1 MITSS
6 QIPIDPKKLPKV
18 ILFGGE
24 KGGCGKSTLAENFSV
39 ALAIKGVDVILV
51 DTDTP
56 QPTCTN
62 WADRRHARIE
72 RDNSLPI
79 INCIQASGNVR
90 PCLKDLSQRYQC
102 VVVDA
107 GGRDSQELRT
117 ALATSDLFIA
127 PLEPSQNDM
136 ETVEK
141 LYNLVKQTRDFNEN
155 LQCRLVLSKAS
166 THPSKTEINDAIEFL
181 DEYSDLMPLIRRPIS
196 QRKAFRDAAA
206 KGLGVLE
213 MQDYKA
219 SEELLAIIKEV
230 IKHVVQETICEN

>member
-1 MITSS
+1 MEILPDLNIAT
-6 QIPIDPKKLPKV
+6 LPKV
-18 ILFGGE
+18 ILLGGE
-24 KGGCGKSTLAENFSV
+24 KGGCGKSTLAENISV
-39 ALAIKGVDVILV
+39 ALALKGVDIILV

-62 WADRRHARIE
+62 WADRRHSRVE
-72 RDNSLPI
+72 RDSKLLP
-79 INCIQASGNVR
+79 INCIQASGNIR
-90 PCLKDLSQRYQC
+90 PIIRDLSTRYQC
-102 VVVDA
+102 IVIDA

-117 ALATSDLFIA
+117 SLATADMFIA

-141 LYNLVKQTRDFNEN
+141 LYNLIRQTKDFNES

-166 THPSKTEINDAIEFL
+166 THPSKNEINDAIDFL
-181 DEYSDLMPLIRRPIS
+181 EEYSDLLPLITKPIS

-213 MQDYKA
+213 MQDKKA
-219 SEELLAIIKEV
+219 IDELSAVIMEV
-230 IKHVVQETICEN
+230 FTNVI